1 MSTLAH
7 TLHAVLA
14 RTWLGGVAFTT
25 FVVSPAFQA
34 MGWDGAERVLVRFRI
49 GKQYAKVGGANLAL
63 LAVFA
68 PFDGI
73 FGGFV
78 RISMLSTRSSPG
90 WPAWSRGTERTL
102 GGGSRRRPQRSR
114 MRRMPTRLRPS
125 PVGAGVSRSSRSVRP
140 SSTCF
145 SARRSRSSPSL
156 RDALPRWTPYE
167 SGW

>member
-25 FVVSPAFQA
+25 FVVSPAFPA

-73 FGGFV
+73 FGGFGAHLYAEYALLAGV
-78 RISMLSTRSSPG
+78 AGLVAGHGAYFGKRFAALAAAEQNAPDADTAASF
-90 WPAWSRGTERTL
+90 A
-102 GGGSRRRPQRSR
+102 RRRRS
-114 MRRMPTRLRPS
+114 LQK
-125 PVGAGVSRSSRSVRP
+125 
-140 SSTCF
+140 F
-145 SARRSRSSPSL
+145 SL
-156 RDALPRWTPYE
+156 RASRLDLLLSAAIAVLAVNA
-167 SGW
+167 

>member
-25 FVVSPAFQA
+25 FVVSPAFRA
-34 MGWDGAERVLVRFRI
+34 MGWDGAERVLVRVRI

-73 FGGFV
+73 FGGFGAHLYAEYALLAGV
-78 RISMLSTRSSPG
+78 ASLVAGHGAYFGKRLAALAAAEQNAPDADTAASF
-90 WPAWSRGTERTL
+90 A
-102 GGGSRRRPQRSR
+102 RRRRS
-114 MRRMPTRLRPS
+114 LQKI
-125 PVGAGVSRSSRSVRP
+125 
-140 SSTCF
+140 
-145 SARRSRSSPSL
+145 SL
-156 RDALPRWTPYE
+156 RASRLDLLLSAAIAVLAVNA
-167 SGW
+167 